1 MDAYAMELQLVF
13 DRNWFMVA
21 ETCEGKP
28 VGVAITIPDINQV
41 LKRMKGR
48 ILPFGWW
55 HFLRRRRIMD
65 RCRIGFLGVK
75 PEYQHAGVAA
85 GLYIEHFNMAAATP
99 VRWGE
104 AGWVLETNKSL
115 TRGMEA
121 LGGRIV
127 KRYRMYERELA

>member
-1 MDAYAMELQLVF
+1 
-13 DRNWFMVA
+13 
-21 ETCEGKP
+21 
-28 VGVAITIPDINQV
+28 
-41 LKRMKGR
+41 MKGR

-85 GLYIEHFNMAAATP
+85 GLYIEHFNMAASTP
-99 VRWGE
+99 VTWGE

-115 TRGMEA
+115 NRGMEA
-121 LGGRIV
+121 LGAQIV
-127 KRYRMYERELA
+127 KRYRMYERALA